1 MPGLDYRHGQGWPT
15 RVPAHVP
22 AGRRRP
28 AGDLPH
34 PRLDAGLVVGGRHGL
49 GDRLQPAASGVTFAE
64 AFTDWQ
70 QSRTLS
76 ERTIRDEKA
85 VARRYLANLQ
95 TRRIQDISITDVAA
109 VLHTNRHLA
118 DWTRVHIYRVLAGV
132 FAHALRRGL
141 VSRNPMD
148 GNSKAERPRQRNQ
161 RNVARLVSTDINRLI
176 AAASTDR
183 DRAAIGLAAYAGLR
197 IGEVRA
203 LHWAEVDFDAAT
215 ITVLRSCMEDGS
227 FKEPKSEAGVR
238 TVPMLPALR
247 ALLVPLARFDGLVI
261 ATQHGRENS
270 NSEGENYYSPG
281 RPVQERNLR
290 RSLDAAKQRAGMDGT
305 DARLSWHSL
314 RHSFGSYLATE
325 LELPAT
331 TVARIMGHADAGFTL
346 RAYARDA
353 RTDVNLTADVLARVS
368 QVSSQV

>member
-270 NSEGENYYSPG
+270 NSEGENYYSPSSCAGAELAPLPRRRQTAGRHGRHRREAVMAQPPPLLRLLPRDGTGATGDDGGADHGARRRRLHLAGLREG
-281 RPVQERNLR
+281 RPHR
-290 RSLDAAKQRAGMDGT
+290 RQPHRRRARPG
-305 DARLSWHSL
+305 
-314 RHSFGSYLATE
+314 
-325 LELPAT
+325 
-331 TVARIMGHADAGFTL
+331 
-346 RAYARDA
+346 
-353 RTDVNLTADVLARVS
+353 
-368 QVSSQV
+368 